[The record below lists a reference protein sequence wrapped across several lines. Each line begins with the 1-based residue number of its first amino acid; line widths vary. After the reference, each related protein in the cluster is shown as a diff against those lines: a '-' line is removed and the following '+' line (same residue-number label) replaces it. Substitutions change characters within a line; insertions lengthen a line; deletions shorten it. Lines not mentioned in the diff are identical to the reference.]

1 MVHPTRVDL
10 PADVTSAYEVVFVN
24 GVPQARGKEYEQV
37 DRSLFFARALKQEGR
52 LGFWRWASIFLGIAG
67 TYRED
72 DWVVSSMRG
81 TVSGR
86 LRRGCQ
92 SRWPIQAGSRRPR
105 SARRDPRWTR
115 MDEVCCRD
123 NELVPVRRV
132 LRVEKSYPDAV
143 A

>member
-72 DWVVSSMRG
+72 DWVDVVYERNG
-81 TVSGR
+81 QRTVTTR
-86 LRRGCQ
+86 L
-92 SRWPIQAGSRRPR
+92 PIAL
-105 SARRDPRWTR
+105 ADPGGFSPT
-115 MDEVCCRD
+115 
-123 NELVPVRRV
+123 
-132 LRVEKSYPDAV
+132 AV
-143 A
+143 GKT